1 MRWFMNRDFVENFI
15 RIHKKEIIKVSA
27 GVLVFVMAF
36 VTFCVRND
44 EKDSEKLILAPI
56 DGVQMAES
64 VEKEQNESVSI
75 DYKEG
80 DEKQSFQ
87 EKDLQNTIYVDVSGA
102 VREPNVYELEDG
114 SRVYNAIAMAG
125 GFLEDADY
133 SNINLAQI
141 LKDQD
146 KITVS
151 TKKQLKNDPN
161 IQAITNGNSKAI
173 TNAVYTSSIEPA
185 SGGLININTAS
196 SDELQNI
203 SGIGPSTAEKIIN
216 YRTQNGKFNTIEEI
230 MNVSGIGEKTFAK
243 FKSKITV

>member
-1 MRWFMNRDFVENFI
+1 MNRDFVENFI

-36 VTFCVRND
+36 VTFCIRND
-44 EKDSEKLILAPI
+44 ENDSERLILAPI
-56 DGVQMAES
+56 DGAQMAES

-80 DEKQSFQ
+80 DEKQSFE

-173 TNAVYTSSIEPA
+173 TNAVYASSMEPA

-216 YRTQNGKFNTIEEI
+216 YRTENGKFNTIEEI